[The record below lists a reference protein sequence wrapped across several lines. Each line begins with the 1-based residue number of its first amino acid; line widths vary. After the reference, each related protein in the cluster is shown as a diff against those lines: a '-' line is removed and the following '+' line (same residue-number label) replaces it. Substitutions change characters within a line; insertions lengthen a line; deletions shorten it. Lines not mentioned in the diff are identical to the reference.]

1 MKKQSKEIL
10 SKKTAIAL
18 KAELSK
24 YADTFNIEET
34 QELVQEVV
42 TGLTEN
48 ALKEWLNTNIDR
60 VVKKS
65 VKEEL
70 AKIVKKKTLA
80 KK

>member
-1 MKKQSKEIL
+1 MKKKSKEIL

-24 YADTFNIEET
+24 YSDTFNVAET
-34 QELVQEVV
+34 QKIVHEVV
-42 TGLTEN
+42 TDVIEN
-48 ALKEWLNTNIDR
+48 TLKEWLNTNMVR

-70 AKIVKKKTLA
+70 AKIVKKKTST

>member
-10 SKKTAIAL
+10 SKKTAIEL

-24 YADTFNIEET
+24 YSDTFNVAET
-34 QELVQEVV
+34 QKIVHEVV
-42 TGLTEN
+42 TDVVEN
-48 ALKEWLNTNIDR
+48 TLKDWLNANMVR
-60 VVKKS
+60 VVKES

-70 AKIVKKKTLA
+70 AKIVKKKTSA

>member
-10 SKKTAIAL
+10 SKKTATAL

-24 YADTFNIEET
+24 YYDIFNVTET

-42 TGLTEN
+42 SSVTEKTLTD
-48 ALKEWLNTNIDR
+48 WINTNMDR

-70 AKIVKKKTLA
+70 AKIAQNKDSA